1 MYTSGHNTREREEEE
16 EEDDDEDAD
25 DVDEEKRKH
34 PKALSRINKKGRRRD
49 KTSRGKTKSS

>member
-1 MYTSGHNTREREEEE
+1 MYTSGHNTREREEE

-34 PKALSRINKKGRRRD
+34 PKALSRINKKERRRD